1 MGSWQDLQSL
11 TYISSCRVTIYSN
24 QNQLVPSRIFMIIL
38 HTRAHFVTPVIMVA
52 HRVHSSYYLPAFFT
66 CITRYDISGKFKLY
80 VFLKTFSF
88 SLTVSHE
95 YKMYFDNLS
104 LWCQLSWN
112 PVFFLVEISNDFDL
126 YMIKA
131 APLSQIHLPRFSWVL
146 VSWFLSVFCKWT
158 YFRSC
163 QIYLILSQTFSM
175 NSPVFYDWRQNLRVL
190 FND

>member
-1 MGSWQDLQSL
+1 MGSWQDLQNL
-11 TYISSCRVTIYSN
+11 TYISSCGVTIYSN
-24 QNQLVPSRIFMIIL
+24 QNQLVPSRIFMILL

-112 PVFFLVEISNDFDL
+112 PVFFLVEISTILTF
-126 YMIKA
+126 IWSKQ
-131 APLSQIHLPRFSWVL
+131 PHCPRFTFHAFLGSW
-146 VSWFLSVFCKWT
+146 SHDSSVCSANG
-158 YFRSC
+158 R
-163 QIYLILSQTFSM
+163 ILDHVRFI
-175 NSPVFYDWRQNLRVL
+175 
-190 FND
+190 